1 MPLTR
6 RALRHP
12 LLLALPAVIAV
23 ACIVSSTTRGKPL
36 NVAAGTAGDTAARA
50 PVVVASPVKVHLRDG
65 SIAVFRRGIT
75 VAGDTIRG
83 AGFRYPPTL
92 RDSTVAGAIPL
103 DSVVGAE
110 TFERTVNTGR
120 TIVYS
125 TVATT
130 VVGGASIALLKA
142 IFGSCPTIYSDSA
155 GAPLLEAESFSYS
168 IAPLLAKR
176 DVDRLHAQPDSN
188 GVLRLEVRN
197 EAMETHQIDH
207 MEVLEV
213 RHRAGEEAYPEPY
226 GKPVAIAGLAPAASA
241 RDRAGRDLARV
252 LAQADGSVFAT
263 DEGTLARATEGD
275 TDDWIDLTVPKPA
288 GRDSV
293 AIALRMRSSLL
304 TTVLFY
310 DYMLARPGARSL
322 DWVGQDLGRITTL
335 ASLGRWYTKN
345 LGLRIA
351 VRDGTGYRQVAR
363 LVDFGPIAWREV
375 AVVVPAVGDDSVR
388 IRLSFLAD
396 EWRIDRVALSPEVR
410 RVPPRSVRV
419 SRVTSAE
426 GAARDDVRDVL
437 ARPDD
442 RRVET
447 RPSDRFFVDFDVGRA
462 PGSPRTFLFSAQGYY
477 TEWVR
482 GSWMKSA
489 TDSTAFDPSK
499 VRLTDVLRSWRAAKD
514 SMEHQF
520 FLQRVPVS

>member
-1 MPLTR
+1 MPRRL

-12 LLLALPAVIAV
+12 LLLALPGAIAV
-23 ACIVSSTTRGKPL
+23 ACIVSSTTRGKP
-36 NVAAGTAGDTAARA
+36 VAVGGAGGDTAAARK
-50 PVVVASPVKVHLRDG
+50 PVVVESPVKVHLKDG
-65 SIAVFRRGIT
+65 SIAVFRRGLT
-75 VAGDTIRG
+75 VSHDTVRG
-83 AGFRYPPTL
+83 AGFRYSPTL
-92 RDSTVAGAIPL
+92 RDSTAAGAIAL

-110 TFERTVNTGR
+110 TFERTVNPGR
-120 TIVYS
+120 TVLYS
-125 TVATT
+125 SAATAVSAVAT
-130 VVGGASIALLKA
+130 VGLLVA

-155 GAPLLEAESFSYS
+155 GAPRLEAESFSYS
-168 IAPLLAKR
+168 IAPLLGKR
-176 DVDRLHAQPDSN
+176 DVDRLHVQPDSN

-207 MEVLEV
+207 MEVIEV

-226 GKPVAIAGLAPAASA
+226 GRPVAIAGLAPATTA
-241 RDRAGRDLARV
+241 RDRAGRDVARLLAR
-252 LAQADGSVFAT
+252 ADGSVFAT
-263 DEGTLARATEGD
+263 DDGTLERATEGD
-275 TDDWIDLTVPKPA
+275 TDDWIDLTIPKPA
-288 GRDSV
+288 GRDSL

-322 DWVGQDLGRITTL
+322 DWVGRDLGRITTL

-396 EWRIDRVALSPEVR
+396 EWRIDRVALSPAVR
-410 RVPPRSVRV
+410 RVSPRGVRV

-426 GAARDDVRDVL
+426 GAARDDVRAVL
-437 ARPDD
+437 SRPDD
-442 RRVET
+442 RRLET
-447 RPSDRFFVDFDVGRA
+447 RPGDRFLAYFDVGRGS
-462 PGSPRTFLFSAQGYY
+462 GSPRTFLFSAQGYY

-499 VRLTDVLRSWRAAKD
+499 VRLTDVLESWRAAKD
-514 SMEHQF
+514 SMEHRF